1 MVNGWR
7 WGASATRQAPSLLA
21 HTMTGRLEGRTAL
34 LTGGAGALGRAVARS
49 FVEEGLRGLV
59 LTDLRTDGLDTFAA
73 ELMGAGSDVSVAT
86 LDVTDGAAFDAL
98 ARQAADRWGG
108 LDILVNNAGVVPP
121 NARLHNVSTEDWTAC
136 LSVNLT
142 GTFHGVRAAARVM
155 RERGGAVVNTASVSA
170 LTAWSHA
177 APYCASKAGVVH
189 LTRVAAVEYARER
202 IRVNCVC
209 PGAFPSAIHDNMR
222 DGAMDAIR
230 DRHPLGL
237 GRPDDVVGAFVY
249 LASDESRWTTGHA
262 LVVDG
267 GYSLP

>member
-1 MVNGWR
+1 VT
-7 WGASATRQAPSLLA
+7 GA
-21 HTMTGRLEGRTAL
+21 
-34 LTGGAGALGRAVARS
+34 AGTLGRAVARS

-59 LTDLRTDGLDTFAA
+59 LADLRTDGLDTFAD
-73 ELMGAGSDVSVAT
+73 ELMGAGLDVSVAT
-86 LDVTDGAAFDAL
+86 LDVTDGAAFDTL
-98 ARQAADRWGG
+98 ARQAADRWEG

-155 RERGGAVVNTASVSA
+155 RERGGAVVNTASVAA
-170 LTAWSHA
+170 LTAWPYV

-209 PGAFPSAIHDNMR
+209 PGTFPSAIHDNMP

-237 GRPDDVVGAFVY
+237 GRPDDVVGAFVH